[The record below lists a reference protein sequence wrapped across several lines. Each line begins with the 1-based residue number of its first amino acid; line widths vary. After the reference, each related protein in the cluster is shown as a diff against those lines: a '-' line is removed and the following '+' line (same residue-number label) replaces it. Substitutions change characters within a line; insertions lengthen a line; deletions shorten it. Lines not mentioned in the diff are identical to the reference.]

1 MLATV
6 HNNEGRLETKLN
18 RKMKWHFIFFRKK
31 RKKKKNL
38 QYYSREDLIRV
49 WISCEDLH
57 PQLCAAVQVSWW
69 LGIWRYNLYGTPC
82 NHCGAINKKK
92 LIQLRWNNMIVETKM
107 LCKRLKTLQINFS
120 FYNTSVP
127 KLVQICG
134 SLHNDVKWYYF
145 NGIETI
151 IQSIICK

>member
-1 MLATV
+1 
-6 HNNEGRLETKLN
+6 
-18 RKMKWHFIFFRKK
+18 
-31 RKKKKNL
+31 
-38 QYYSREDLIRV
+38 
-49 WISCEDLH
+49 
-57 PQLCAAVQVSWW
+57 
-69 LGIWRYNLYGTPC
+69 
-82 NHCGAINKKK
+82 
-92 LIQLRWNNMIVETKM
+92 MIVETKM

-145 NGIETI
+145 NGIETV